1 MSSETCAVK
10 TDRVHGTGRVRL
22 TTLVFLLVL
31 SYLAGCAAVQDLRLE
46 DIGLGGARPLDESTV
61 TAGLKEALRVGT
73 ERSVDSTSQT
83 DGFWGNALIRI
94 ALPDELDSM
103 TGTLRDVGF
112 GSLVDDFELGMN
124 RAAEAAAG
132 EAVDVFWEAV
142 QQMSIAD
149 AFGILDGG
157 PHAATQYFRVRTSEA
172 LTNRFRPIV
181 ENRMEEVGAYPLYRQ
196 LHDRYTQIPLV
207 EKPDLDL
214 IGYVT
219 DRTLSGL
226 FQVLAGEEQR
236 IRNDPIARTTELLRR
251 VFGRNS

>member
-1 MSSETCAVK
+1 MSA
-10 TDRVHGTGRVRL
+10 
-22 TTLVFLLVL
+22 
-31 SYLAGCAAVQDLRLE
+31 LE
-46 DIGLGGARPLDESTV
+46 SRAELQAEI
-61 TAGLKEALRVGT
+61 AGLKEALRVGT